1 MKKEF
6 HDIIQYEG
14 EIIIVIV
21 MQFNFH
27 LLFIQAIIYLLH
39 FRKGNM
45 KAPKGVCSQIL
56 LILITICELKIQK
69 VAADFLAALKE
80 ELNVPPIPET
90 EIVSAADDA
99 KDGVEKPFFSFRVK
113 AVKSATDESVT
124 EDTSKKLNDKVN
136 TLALTAL
143 HQNTKVK
150 VCCPKSLIEWKKK
163 HEMETSETFS
173 NCKVNIT
180 EPERRY

>member
-1 MKKEF
+1 
-6 HDIIQYEG
+6 
-14 EIIIVIV
+14 
-21 MQFNFH
+21 
-27 LLFIQAIIYLLH
+27 
-39 FRKGNM
+39 M
-45 KAPKGVCSQIL
+45 KAPKGVCSQIM

-124 EDTSKKLNDKVN
+124 EDTTKKLNDKVN

>member
-1 MKKEF
+1 
-6 HDIIQYEG
+6 
-14 EIIIVIV
+14 
-21 MQFNFH
+21 
-27 LLFIQAIIYLLH
+27 
-39 FRKGNM
+39 M

-56 LILITICELKIQK
+56 MILITICELKIQK

-80 ELNVPPIPET
+80 ELNVPPIPE
-90 EIVSAADDA
+90 IVSAAYDA
-99 KDGVEKPFFSFRVK
+99 KNEVEKPFFSFRVK

-163 HEMETSETFS
+163 HNMETSQTFS

-180 EPERRY
+180 EPERR